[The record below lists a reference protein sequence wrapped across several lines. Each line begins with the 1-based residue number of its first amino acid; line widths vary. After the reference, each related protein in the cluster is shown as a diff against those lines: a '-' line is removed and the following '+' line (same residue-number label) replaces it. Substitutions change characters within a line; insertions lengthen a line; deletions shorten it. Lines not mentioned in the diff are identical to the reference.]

1 MYDAHSAYQ
10 AIIEVPFGKIGVRTG
25 DGALK
30 QIVYLPAS
38 VPEMAPINALARR
51 AVQQIERYLK
61 RAVSPFDLPIEGV
74 GSAFQQRVWQAISAI
89 PCGKVMTYGQIAR
102 QIGSAPRAVG
112 QACGANYFP
121 LLIPCHR
128 VVSAS
133 GIGGFSNHDGD
144 GYFRDIKRWLL
155 AHEGVVF
162 SQESAGS
169 PSSFCPPRLGLDAQ
183 RQAWG
188 R

>member
-1 MYDAHSAYQ
+1 MQDALSAYH
-10 AIIEVPFGKIGVRTG
+10 AIIDMPFGKVGVRTG
-25 DGALK
+25 DGVLK

-38 VPEMAPINALARR
+38 TPEIKPVNALARR
-51 AVQQIERYLK
+51 AVQQIERYLQ
-61 RAVSPFDLPIEGV
+61 RAISPFDLPIAPV

-89 PCGKVMTYGQIAR
+89 PCGTVKTYGQIAR

-155 AHEGVVF
+155 AHEGVTF
-162 SQESAGS
+162 SQERGA
-169 PSSFCPPRLGLDAQ
+169 A
-183 RQAWG
+183 
-188 R
+188 